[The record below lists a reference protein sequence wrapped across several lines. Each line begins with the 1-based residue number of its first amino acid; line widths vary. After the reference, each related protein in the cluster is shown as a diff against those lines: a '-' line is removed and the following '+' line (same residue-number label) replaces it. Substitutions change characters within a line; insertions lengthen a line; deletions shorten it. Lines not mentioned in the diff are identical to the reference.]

1 MVARKLHPQPGG
13 VYGYENSSLATFR
26 RARDLGLRVVYDI
39 PAPELRYSQALI
51 DAELEKFPELRTP
64 YDRYTARRKE
74 PRIARRRAEWDLAD
88 LILVNSH
95 FTRSTYARAGLD
107 CSKALVATLG
117 APPPVSR
124 DQALAGPPLERPL
137 SLIMAGNF
145 TVQKGAHYVLDAWRS
160 AGLGRNAQLR
170 VFGRVLMPDR
180 ILQPMPAGVEFLG
193 SVPQSELFEHFG
205 RADALIFPS
214 LCDGFGMVATEAWSR
229 GLPVITTD
237 RAGVADLLKPGL
249 NGLLIRPA
257 DSASIAE
264 AVTWCLTHRSELRA
278 MREAALATAAAWQ
291 WSDYRRLH
299 ASLLRNAGIFGPAK

>member
-1 MVARKLHPQPGG
+1 
-13 VYGYENSSLATFR
+13 
-26 RARDLGLRVVYDI
+26 
-39 PAPELRYSQALI
+39 
-51 DAELEKFPELRTP
+51 
-64 YDRYTARRKE
+64 
-74 PRIARRRAEWDLAD
+74 
-88 LILVNSH
+88 
-95 FTRSTYARAGLD
+95 
-107 CSKALVATLG
+107 
-117 APPPVSR
+117 
-124 DQALAGPPLERPL
+124 
-137 SLIMAGNF
+137 MAGNF

-160 AGLGRNAQLR
+160 AGLGRNVQLR

-193 SVPQSELFEHFG
+193 SVPRSELLEHFG